1 MENTHVQPDK
11 LMNHIFLRLA
21 ETSCKIKSL
30 DKSQLENKGDKLFLN
45 VILRRLGHVLAAI
58 INKLN
63 RVLT

>member
-1 MENTHVQPDK
+1 
-11 LMNHIFLRLA
+11 MNHTFFRLA

-30 DKSQLENKGDKLFLN
+30 DKSQLENKGDKLFRN
-45 VILRRLGHVLAAI
+45 VIHRRLGHVLGTS